1 MEGKQCFLADRHP
14 SLYRVPNSSGG
25 SISELSSICQLSVCN
40 LIFHFPRLYPRHASA
55 LNNLGTLTKDV
66 VEAKDYY
73 RRALQLNPQ
82 HNRALFNL
90 GNLLK

>member
-1 MEGKQCFLADRHP
+1 MVWMFVHSGTMNFL
-14 SLYRVPNSSGG
+14 LLFCSSD
-25 SISELSSICQLSVCN
+25 
-40 LIFHFPRLYPRHASA
+40 RLYPRHASA
-55 LNNLGTLTKDV
+55 LNNLGTLTKDL
-66 VEAKDYY
+66 VEAKEYY